1 MIYLNKILKDKL
13 ESRKKIAIGL
23 FRFDEK
29 SEEKIIKAK
38 KLAESFADVVIV
50 DEGEETEKTIVEM
63 LKREEVDAAIRGT
76 ARASKLLEIIR
87 KSYVTSRIAVLE
99 TAKSKLFLLAP
110 VGVDEGKTVSE
121 KLKMIEEARKIAKKI
136 GLHGS
141 VAILAGG
148 RFGDVGRDYNV
159 DLSLAFAE
167 LVAKLANARNYEI
180 RLEDAIKEDI
190 IIAPDGIS
198 GNLIFRALCYLGNGK
213 EYGAIYTNLPFKLVD
228 TSRSQSAEGYARAIA
243 LASVI

>member
-1 MIYLNKILKDKL
+1 MIYLNKILK
-13 ESRKKIAIGL
+13 ERIRVRKEIAVGL

-29 SEEKIIKAK
+29 SEEKVVKAK

-63 LKREEVDAAIRGT
+63 LESGEIDAAIRGT

-87 KSYVTSRIAVLE
+87 KKYVTNRIALLE

-121 KLKMIEEARKIAKKI
+121 RLKIIEEAREVAKRI
-136 GLHGS
+136 GLS
-141 VAILAGG
+141 DNVAVLAGG
-148 RFGDVGRDYNV
+148 RYGDVGRDYNV

-167 LVAKLANARNYEI
+167 LVAKLANAKNYEI
-180 RLEDAIKEDI
+180 RLEDAIEEDI

-213 EYGAIYTNLPFKLVD
+213 EYGAVYTNLPFKLID

-243 LASVI
+243 FASVI